1 MGVILDSLRSLD
13 SGQTEPSGV
22 TSSGPAPDAQ
32 VDMITTLQSSVAAWS
47 TQVED
52 AYVRLAQRIARVQEE
67 MNLQTA
73 AEAVR
78 KSETARGQAAAREA
92 SEARAE
98 ALAQEVGEREE
109 ELAAATQRI
118 AQLKDE
124 AAAFTSEVLRLQE
137 TLGEQIFAGRQQQED
152 LDRVRTALSSARDQL
167 TAARSLSGRAEEF
180 KALLDMERV
189 RANRLEEQVRET
201 ETEAAAAGYQIKMLQ
216 ERLHELAN
224 ESRKEIA
231 GLRSEVDLL
240 RRANASLGI
249 PDAPATP
256 RSRGGPAQPG
266 SKMAAT
272 DGKPDGG
279 HKRRMG
285 DMLVDMGVLTEGQ
298 LTAALGEQQAKP
310 QRRIGGILVENGY
323 VSEESVARVLAHQL
337 SLPFVRLAPEVVDA
351 SAPRLINGQLAKRR
365 QCIPITATSDRVV
378 LAMANPQDLI
388 TLDDVKLSSGRA
400 VSPVVAT
407 GSDIVAAIGRYYG
420 LS

>member
-1 MGVILDSLRSLD
+1 MSVILDSLRSLD
-13 SGQTEPSGV
+13 SGGTEPSGV
-22 TSSGPAPDAQ
+22 TSPRPAPDAQ
-32 VDMITTLQSSVAAWS
+32 ADMITTLQSSVVAWS

-52 AYVRLAQRIARVQEE
+52 AYARLAQRIARVQEE
-67 MNLQTA
+67 MNLQAA

-78 KSETARGQAAAREA
+78 ESETAREQAAALEA
-92 SEARAE
+92 AEARAE
-98 ALAQEVGEREE
+98 ALAQEVAEREE
-109 ELAAATQRI
+109 ELAGATQRI
-118 AQLKDE
+118 AQLKNE
-124 AAAFTSEVLRLQE
+124 AGALTSEVLRLQE
-137 TLGEQIFAGRQQQED
+137 ALDEQIVAGRQQQED
-152 LDRVRTALSSARDQL
+152 LDRVRTALTSARDQL

-180 KALLDMERV
+180 KALLETERV
-189 RANRLEEQVRET
+189 RANRFEEQVREK
-201 ETEAAAAGYQIKMLQ
+201 EAEMAAAGYQIKMLQ
-216 ERLHELAN
+216 DRLDDLAN

-249 PDAPATP
+249 P
-256 RSRGGPAQPG
+256 GGPARPG
-266 SKMAAT
+266 SEMAAA
-272 DGKPDGG
+272 DGRPDGG

-298 LTAALGEQQAKP
+298 LTASLREQQAKP

>member
-1 MGVILDSLRSLD
+1 MSVILDSLRSLE
-13 SGQTEPSGV
+13 SGGTEPSGV
-22 TSSGPAPDAQ
+22 TSPGPPPDAQ

-78 KSETARGQAAAREA
+78 ESETARGQAAALEVA
-92 SEARAE
+92 EARAE
-98 ALAQEVGEREE
+98 ALAQEVAEREE
-109 ELAAATQRI
+109 ELAGATQRI

-137 TLGEQIFAGRQQQED
+137 ALDEQIIAGRQQQED

-180 KALLDMERV
+180 KALLDTERV
-189 RANRLEEQVRET
+189 RANRLEEQVRER
-201 ETEAAAAGYQIKMLQ
+201 ETEAAAAGYEIKMLQ
-216 ERLHELAN
+216 ERPNELAN

-249 PDAPATP
+249 PGAPATP
-256 RSRGGPAQPG
+256 HSRGGPAQPG
-266 SKMAAT
+266 SGMSET
-272 DGKPDGG
+272 DGKPDGR

-285 DMLVDMGVLTEGQ
+285 DMLVDMGVLTEEQ
-298 LTAALGEQQAKP
+298 LTAALHEQQAKP

-337 SLPFVRLAPEVVDA
+337 SLPFVRLAPEIVDA

>member
-1 MGVILDSLRSLD
+1 
-13 SGQTEPSGV
+13 
-22 TSSGPAPDAQ
+22 
-32 VDMITTLQSSVAAWS
+32 
-47 TQVED
+47 
-52 AYVRLAQRIARVQEE
+52 

-78 KSETARGQAAAREA
+78 ESETARGQTAALEA
-92 SEARAE
+92 AESRAE
-98 ALAQEVGEREE
+98 ALAQEVAEREE
-109 ELAAATQRI
+109 ELAGATQRI

-124 AAAFTSEVLRLQE
+124 AGALTSEVLRLQE
-137 TLGEQIFAGRQQQED
+137 VLDEQNIAGRQQQED
-152 LDRVRTALSSARDQL
+152 LDRVRTALTSARDQL

-180 KALLDMERV
+180 KALLDTERV
-189 RANRLEEQVRET
+189 RANRLEQQVREK
-201 ETEAAAAGYQIKMLQ
+201 EAEAAAAGYQIKMLQ
-216 ERLHELAN
+216 ERLDELAN
-224 ESRKEIA
+224 EGRKEIA

-249 PDAPATP
+249 P
-256 RSRGGPAQPG
+256 SELG
-266 SKMAAT
+266 SEMAAT

-298 LTAALGEQQAKP
+298 LTASLREQQAKP
-310 QRRIGGILVENGY
+310 QRRIGGILIENGY

-388 TLDDVKLSSGRA
+388 ALDDVKLSSGRA

>member
-1 MGVILDSLRSLD
+1 
-13 SGQTEPSGV
+13 
-22 TSSGPAPDAQ
+22 
-32 VDMITTLQSSVAAWS
+32 
-47 TQVED
+47 
-52 AYVRLAQRIARVQEE
+52 LAQRIARVQEE

-78 KSETARGQAAAREA
+78 ESETARGQAAALEA
-92 SEARAE
+92 SQARAE

-180 KALLDMERV
+180 KALLDTERV
-189 RANRLEEQVRET
+189 RANRLEEQVRDKEA
-201 ETEAAAAGYQIKMLQ
+201 EAAAAGYQIKMLQ
-216 ERLHELAN
+216 ERLDELAN

-249 PDAPATP
+249 PGAPATP

-266 SKMAAT
+266 SEMAAT

-285 DMLVDMGVLTEGQ
+285 DILVDMGVLTEGQ
-298 LTAALGEQQAKP
+298 LTASLREQQAKP